1 VNASA
6 LQRFRDAQ
14 AKPHAGFAAA
24 LRELQAGRKTG
35 HWIWYIFP
43 QLAGLGQS
51 PTAVYYGL
59 AGAQEAADYLRD
71 PVLGERLARLLT
83 IAMTATAFAA
93 RRITQNSVSSRSLDG
108 C

>member
-1 VNASA
+1 MNASA
-6 LQRFRDAQ
+6 LRRFRDAQ
-14 AKPHAGFAAA
+14 AKPHAGFAAV

-59 AGAQEAADYLRD
+59 AGAQEAADYL
-71 PVLGERLARLLT
+71 
-83 IAMTATAFAA
+83 AMTATAFAA